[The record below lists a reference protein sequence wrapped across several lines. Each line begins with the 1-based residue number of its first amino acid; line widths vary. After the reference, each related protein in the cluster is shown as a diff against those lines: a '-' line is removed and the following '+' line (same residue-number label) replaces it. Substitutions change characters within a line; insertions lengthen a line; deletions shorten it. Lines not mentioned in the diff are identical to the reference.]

1 MSLLINTVKNDRD
14 LNGKKTENAT
24 VKNLLNG

>member
-1 MSLLINTVKNDRD
+1 MIFRQTVKNYCDF
-14 LNGKKTENAT
+14 NSKKNCENAT